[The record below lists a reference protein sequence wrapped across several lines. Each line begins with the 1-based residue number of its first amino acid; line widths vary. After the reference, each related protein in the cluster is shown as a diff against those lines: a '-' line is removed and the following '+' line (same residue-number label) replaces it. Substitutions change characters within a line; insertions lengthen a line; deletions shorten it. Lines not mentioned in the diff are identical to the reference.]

1 MTDNNILSPNLL
13 KNPAC
18 VYRPICCYQCG
29 EPFRAYTFKDVYD
42 MRIDGKVHQVPVYAV
57 PCLRCDACDIAVTDA
72 GSDEAVQWSYR
83 KYLNENGLNTP
94 GLRLRRW
101 LRRQRLRV
109 YDRWNWYM
117 LRFDKWRGK
126 YK

>member
-1 MTDNNILSPNLL
+1 MDQNILSPNVL
-13 KNPAC
+13 KQPTC
-18 VYRPICCYQCG
+18 VYRPVCCYQCG

-42 MRIDGKVHQVPVYAV
+42 MRIDGKIHQVPVYAV

-72 GSDEAVQWSYR
+72 GSDDAVQWSYR

-94 GLRLRRW
+94 WLRFRRW